1 MKSDP
6 SVALRP
12 NQDAR
17 NDDSDGGSSSE
28 GVNSY
33 VHFSFVLALNFV
45 GWQIAPGNGATDGET
60 NRNRFLIFE

>member
-33 VHFSFVLALNFV
+33 LYIIKRDLKILESAL
-45 GWQIAPGNGATDGET
+45 GTST
-60 NRNRFLIFE
+60 S